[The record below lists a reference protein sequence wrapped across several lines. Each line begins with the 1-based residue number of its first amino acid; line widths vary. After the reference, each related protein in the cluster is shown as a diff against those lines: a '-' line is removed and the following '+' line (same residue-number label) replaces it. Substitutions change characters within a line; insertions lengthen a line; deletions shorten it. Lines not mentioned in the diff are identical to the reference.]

1 MAGPRIAFIGA
12 GSTVFMKN
20 LIGDCLLRPALGE
33 AHIALMDIDQTR
45 LDESALV
52 ADKLIKSLNVPATLS
67 THLDQRE
74 AIAGADFVIVAFQ
87 IGGYEPLHR
96 DGF

>member
-33 AHIALMDIDQTR
+33 AHVALMDIDQTR
-45 LDESALV
+45 LDDLALKHFH
-52 ADKLIKSLNVPATLS
+52 DHLIRLARLTC
-67 THLDQRE
+67 
-74 AIAGADFVIVAFQ
+74 
-87 IGGYEPLHR
+87 
-96 DGF
+96 